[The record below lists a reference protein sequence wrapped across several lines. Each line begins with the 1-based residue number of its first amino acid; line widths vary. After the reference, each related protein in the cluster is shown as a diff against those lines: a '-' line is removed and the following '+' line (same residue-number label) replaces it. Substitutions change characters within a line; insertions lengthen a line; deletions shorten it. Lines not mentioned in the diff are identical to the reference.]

1 MACAKDFPERAE
13 SSDAALFQA
22 GRGAIY
28 LARTM
33 WTHLLLAV
41 TLAQTPAP
49 NPEPRREALAP
60 QPGSLGELFARAQ
73 RDPAAVVPLLV
84 AASAEIER
92 LAPRDAVM
100 LADTLEPFARR
111 AFFGPER
118 LAGMDELGLVIHT
131 VAKGELPSRIAA
143 RKKVGAGMLAY
154 LNDGYDE
161 KKLRVGQ
168 ELKLVDLSKGDLE
181 IVVERSVYRLYAW
194 TRDAHGRRVLV
205 MCVPVGLGAA
215 NSGTPAGKTT
225 ITKRVLHP
233 EWTHPVTHKVYPD
246 GDPGNVLGGY
256 WIALDAAGIGK
267 SGIGLHGFTGDAPA
281 NWIEQPASNGCVRM
295 LQPDIDRV
303 FQLAIEGTNVEI
315 R

>member
-1 MACAKDFPERAE
+1 
-13 SSDAALFQA
+13 
-22 GRGAIY
+22 
-28 LARTM
+28 M
-33 WTHLLLAV
+33 WTHLLLALG
-41 TLAQTPAP
+41 LAQTPAP

-60 QPGSLGELFARAQ
+60 QAGSLSELFARAQ
-73 RDPAAVVPLLV
+73 RDPAAVVTLLV

-92 LAPRDAVM
+92 LAPRDAVL

-111 AFFGPER
+111 AFFGPEK

-143 RKKVGAGMLAY
+143 RKKIGAGLLPYM
-154 LNDGYDE
+154 NDGYDE

-168 ELKLVDLSKGDLE
+168 ELKLLDLSRGGLE

-194 TRDAHGRRVLV
+194 KRDAHGRRVLV
-205 MCVPVGLGAA
+205 MCVPVGLGAV

-225 ITKRVLHP
+225 ITKRVLNP

-256 WIALDAAGIGK
+256 WIALDEAGIGK